1 MELVSILFISLATLV
16 CESKT
21 CDSFLKAGDSNSKKM
36 TIMLMKIN
44 KSALFFEG
52 ENDKKNY

>member
-1 MELVSILFISLATLV
+1 MELVSFLFISLATLV

-44 KSALFFEG
+44 KSELIFEG
-52 ENDKKNY
+52 EHQQKNY